1 MFGASSRASGQ
12 RSDLISGRPFSV
24 FVYGTLKP
32 GEENY
37 ERYCKKWVTQARAA
51 TVKGELFDLPFGYPA
66 LTPGNSLVHGYLL
79 SFVDP
84 AVLTMLDELEDYDPN
99 RPLNQNEYLRVK
111 TQAFSLNHRPL
122 GQAWV
127 YQMQPERVAQ
137 SRGIRLL
144 EGSWSN
150 QAPFQ
155 QVSL

>member
-1 MFGASSRASGQ
+1 MFGASSSISGS
-12 RSDLISGRPFSV
+12 RSGRPFSV

-37 ERYCKKWVTQARAA
+37 ERYCKKWVTQARVA

-66 LTPGNSLVHGYLL
+66 LTPGSSLVHGYLL

-84 AVLTMLDELEDYDPN
+84 AVLTMLDDLEDYEPS
-99 RPLNQNEYLRVK
+99 RPLSQNEYLRVK
-111 TQAFSLNHRPL
+111 TQAFSLNRRPL
-122 GQAWV
+122 GQAWI

-137 SRGIRLL
+137 ARGIWLP
-144 EGSWSN
+144 EGTWSN